1 MTFNVKSALF
11 LGITALMLT
20 SCGGEKK
27 TEDKVD
33 TTANVETRKTGELKI
48 AYYSQDSLFL
58 HFEYYVERDSVMTAK
73 GLAFQNQLQKKSS
86 ELENYIASKDQQ
98 ARQGLLSEVEVMQVQ
113 QTIQQR
119 QAELMRFQEEQ
130 GSKIEQETVR
140 ELEAIGNKIK
150 LFGQQ
155 YAEEN
160 GIDILLVKAEG
171 GQINYIHSSM
181 DVTKEFTEF
190 LNQKQAELEAEIN
203 E

>member
-1 MTFNVKSALF
+1 MKFSVKSTL
-11 LGITALMLT
+11 LLVSTALLLA
-20 SCGGEKK
+20 SCGGDKNKEEKA
-27 TEDKVD
+27 D

-58 HFEYYVERDSVMTAK
+58 YFDYYVERDSIMTAK

-130 GSKIEQETVR
+130 GSKIEQETVK
-140 ELEAIGNKIK
+140 ELETIGNKIK

-160 GIDILLVKAEG
+160 GIDILLVKADG

-181 DVTKEFTEF
+181 DVTKEFTEY
-190 LNQKQAELEAEIN
+190 LNQKQAELEAEIK

>member
-1 MTFNVKSALF
+1 MIFKLKNTFFVGLSWVVLS
-11 LGITALMLT
+11 
-20 SCGGEKK
+20 SCGGEKQLDEK
-27 TEDKVD
+27 AD
-33 TTANVETRKTGELKI
+33 TTANVEVRNTGELKI

-58 HFEYYVERDSVMTAK
+58 HFKYYVERDSVMTSK

-140 ELEAIGNKIK
+140 ELEAIGSKIK

-203 E
+203 D

>member
-1 MTFNVKSALF
+1 MIFKLKNTFFMGLSLVVLS
-11 LGITALMLT
+11 
-20 SCGGEKK
+20 SCGGEKQPD
-27 TEDKVD
+27 EKVD
-33 TTANVETRKTGELKI
+33 TTANVEVRNTGELKI

-58 HFEYYVERDSVMTAK
+58 HFKYYVERDSVMTSK

-203 E
+203 D

>member
-1 MTFNVKSALF
+1 MANIKGGILGLFTVAVLSA
-11 LGITALMLT
+11 
-20 SCGGEKK
+20 CGGDNK
-27 TEDKVD
+27 TETKED
-33 TTANVETRKTGELKI
+33 TKANVETRKTGELKI
-48 AYYSQDSLFL
+48 AYYDQDSLFL
-58 HFEYYVERDSVMTAK
+58 NFNYYVERDSVMTSK
-73 GLAFQNQLQKKSS
+73 GLAFQNQLQKRSS

-98 ARQGLLSEVEVMQVQ
+98 ARQGLLSENEIMQVQ

-130 GSKIEQETVR
+130 GGKIEQETVK

-150 LFGQQ
+150 QFGQQ

-160 GIDILLVKAEG
+160 NIDILLVKADG

-190 LNQKQAELEAEIN
+190 LNQKQAELEEDLK
-203 E
+203 